1 MFDIYLLGRNCL
13 DFVFVLK
20 SLMFAIKPEKEEISK
35 SVLQEQHSLTDKLL
49 SVYKKL
55 KSIAKSE
62 FDPKNKFKLAKL
74 SQDKLNRI
82 KNIES
87 NMSCVLVAYEH
98 DVDLLDKKINI
109 LNRIN
114 SLLNQY
120 SAISAE
126 PKIKDRN
133 DDFSKFF
140 E

>member
-1 MFDIYLLGRNCL
+1 
-13 DFVFVLK
+13 
-20 SLMFAIKPEKEEISK
+20 MFAIKSEKSTEIPK
-35 SVLQEQHSLTDKLL
+35 EQEIASSALTDKIL

-62 FDPKNKFKLAKL
+62 FNIKNKFKLAKL
-74 SQDKLNRI
+74 TQDKLTRI

-87 NMSCVLVAYEH
+87 SIGCVLVAYEH
-98 DVDLLDKKINI
+98 NVDLLDKKIGI

-120 SAISAE
+120 SSLSSE
-126 PKIKDRN
+126 SQTKQTN
-133 DDFSKFF
+133 DDFNKFF